1 MESTEFYQ
9 QILGITAP
17 WYVAA
22 VGINHPETRVTVSLA
37 HAAGPEQF
45 HCPQCDAVAPLY
57 DHQSA
62 RTWRHL
68 DTCQFE
74 TLLQAQ
80 VPRLRCRKCGV
91 LTAQIPWAAPHGRF
105 TLYFESFALD
115 VLFTAQVPSRAAEL
129 LRITPGQLRY
139 LMRRA
144 VARGRARR
152 ATTRP
157 LPHLMEDEKS
167 LQTGHH
173 YVSIL
178 SDGMQGAVLEVV
190 EHRTN
195 EAATTLLEQGVSA
208 AQKATVKVVTLDR
221 WPPFAKAVRT
231 HLPQADL
238 IYDHFPLSAHLNAAV
253 DQTRRHEHKQL
264 SKAGDERLK
273 QTRYRWLRAPETLT
287 QTQRHQLEKLGES
300 SLATVAAWRLKED
313 FRNFF
318 SAPDEAAAT
327 EFFQSW
333 CAGVA
338 ALGNFRL
345 SKVAA
350 MFKEHWSGIITYL
363 RHHLSNG
370 LAESL
375 NGRIQQLKSK
385 ARGFKS
391 CAGFRRAILFHLGQL
406 NLYP

>member
-17 WYVAA
+17 WCVAA
-22 VGINHPETRVTVSLA
+22 VEINHQETRVTVSLA
-37 HAAGPEQF
+37 HAAGPGQF
-45 HCPQCDAVAPLY
+45 HCPQCEALAPVY
-57 DHQSA
+57 DHHPA

-80 VPRLRCRKCGV
+80 VPRLHCSKCGV
-91 LTAQIPWAAPHGRF
+91 LTAQIPWAAPRGRF
-105 TLYFESFALD
+105 TLFFESFALD
-115 VLFTAQVPSRAAEL
+115 VLFTAQVQSRAAEL
-129 LRITPGQLRY
+129 LRLTPGQVRY
-139 LMRRA
+139 LMQRA
-144 VARGRARR
+144 VQRGLARR
-152 ATTRP
+152 NGTRP
-157 LPHLMEDEKS
+157 LPHLMIDEKS

-178 SDGMQGAVLEVV
+178 SDGTQGAVLEVV

-195 EAATTLLEQGVSA
+195 EAAATLLAQGVSA
-208 AQKATVKVVTLDR
+208 AQKATVKAVTLDMWR
-221 WPPFAKAVRT
+221 PFATAVRT
-231 HLPQADL
+231 HLPQAEL
-238 IYDHFPLSAHLNAAV
+238 VYDHFHLSEYLNAAV
-253 DQTRRHEHKQL
+253 DQTRRQEHKQL

-273 QTRYRWLRAPETLT
+273 QTRYLWLRAPETLT
-287 QTQRHQLEKLGES
+287 ETQRQQLAKLGES

-327 EFFQSW
+327 EFFQAW
-333 CAGVA
+333 CARVE

-345 SKVAA
+345 SKVAK
-350 MFKEHWSGIITYL
+350 MFKEHWSGMITYV

>member
-22 VGINHPETRVTVSLA
+22 VEINHQATRVTVSLA
-37 HAAGPEQF
+37 HAEGPGQF
-45 HCPQCDAVAPLY
+45 HCPKCDVVAPVY
-57 DHQSA
+57 DHQPA

-80 VPRLRCRKCGV
+80 VPRLHCAKCGV
-91 LTAQIPWAAPHGRF
+91 LTARIPWAAPHGRF

-115 VLFTAQVPSRAAEL
+115 VLFTAQVQSRAAEL
-129 LRITPGQLRY
+129 LQITPGQIRH

-144 VARGRARR
+144 VERGLARR
-152 ATTRP
+152 DTTRP
-157 LPHLMEDEKS
+157 LPHLLVDEKS
-167 LQTGHH
+167 LQAGHH

-178 SDGMQGAVLEVV
+178 SEGTHGAVLEVV
-190 EHRTN
+190 EQRTN
-195 EAATTLLEQGVSA
+195 EAATRLLEEGVSE
-208 AQKATVKVVTLDR
+208 AQKATVKAVTLDM

-238 IYDHFPLSAHLNAAV
+238 VYDHFHLSEHLNAAV

-264 SKAGDERLK
+264 SKVSDERLK
-273 QTRYRWLRAPETLT
+273 QTRYLWLRAPETLT
-287 QTQRHQLEKLGES
+287 ATQRDQLEKLCES

-318 SAPDEAAAT
+318 TAPDEAAAT
-327 EFFQSW
+327 EFFQAW
-333 CAGVA
+333 CARVE

-345 SKVAA
+345 SKVAT

-370 LAESL
+370 LAENL

-385 ARGFKS
+385 ARGFKR
-391 CAGFRRAILFHLGQL
+391 CAGFRRAILFHFGQL

>member
-17 WYVAA
+17 WFVET
-22 VGINHPETRVTVSLA
+22 VEINHSETRVTVSLA
-37 HAAGPEQF
+37 HAAEPGSF
-45 HCPQCDAVAPLY
+45 HCPQCEAVAPVY
-57 DHQSA
+57 DHQQV

-80 VPRLRCRKCGV
+80 VPRLHCSKCGV
-91 LTAQIPWAAPHGRF
+91 LTAHIPWAAPHGRF

-115 VLFTAQVPSRAAEL
+115 VLFTAQVQSRAADL

-139 LMRRA
+139 LMQRA
-144 VARGRARR
+144 VARGLARR
-152 ATTRP
+152 GRTRP
-157 LPHLMEDEKS
+157 LPHLMVDEKS

-178 SDGMQGAVLEVV
+178 SDGTQGAVLEVV

-195 EAATTLLEQGVSA
+195 EAATALLEQGVSK
-208 AQKATVKVVTLDR
+208 AQQATVKAVTLDM

-238 IYDHFPLSAHLNAAV
+238 IYDHFHLSEHLNAAV

-273 QTRYRWLRAPETLT
+273 QTRYLWLRAPETLT
-287 QTQRHQLEKLGES
+287 AAQRHQLEKLGES
-300 SLATVAAWRLKED
+300 ALATVAAWRLKED
-313 FRNFF
+313 FRHFF
-318 SAPDEAAAT
+318 TAADEAAAT

-333 CAGVA
+333 CARVE

-345 SKVAA
+345 SKVAT
-350 MFKEHWSGIITYL
+350 MFKEHWTGIITYV

-391 CAGFRRAILFHLGQL
+391 CAGFRRAILFHFGQL